1 VPGAGVENCLS
12 YQDAENQGYSGPR
25 RQWSLLA
32 LVVVNLLPLAGVLFL
47 GWDVGALVLLYWA
60 ENLIIGF
67 YTLLKMLV
75 NSPWQGLGTTI
86 FFLIHYGGFCAIHGM
101 FVIEL
106 LLQVEIDPTPEKPW
120 PLFLVVP
127 QMLLIALQQL
137 LEVVPSRWL
146 LAFGALF
153 ISHGISFVLNFLL
166 GGEREGVT
174 QKQLMASP
182 YGRIVVLHIA
192 IIFGG
197 IAVQAMGEPVA
208 MLVVL
213 VLLKLGLDI
222 KLHLR
227 QHGGAAHNSTRA
239 ESHPI

>member
-1 VPGAGVENCLS
+1 MS
-12 YQDAENQGYSGPR
+12 YQDPEHHGYSGPR

-32 LVVVNLLPLAGVLFL
+32 LIVVNLLPLAGVLFL

-106 LLQVEIDPTPEKPW
+106 LLQVEIDPAPEKPW

-127 QMLLIALQQL
+127 QMLFIALQQL

-146 LAFGALF
+146 FAFGALF

-182 YGRIVVLHIA
+182 YGRVVVLHVA

-227 QHGGAAHNSTRA
+227 QHGGAARNGTPADSR
-239 ESHPI
+239 PV